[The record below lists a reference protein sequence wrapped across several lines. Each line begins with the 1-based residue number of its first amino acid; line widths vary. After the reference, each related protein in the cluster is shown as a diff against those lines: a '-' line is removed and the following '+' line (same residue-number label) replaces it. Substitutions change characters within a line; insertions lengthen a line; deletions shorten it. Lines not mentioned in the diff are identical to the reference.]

1 MRGSLVGS
9 PEATDELTGNNGRE
23 VMSKFKSALIALW
36 KEEEGLTTVEYAIAG
51 GLVGA
56 AVILAFTDLG
66 AAVGNVITFIT
77 GELNA
82 GPAGAP

>member
-9 PEATDELTGNNGRE
+9 PEATDEFTGNNGRE

-36 KEEEGLTTVEYAIAG
+36 KEEEGLTTDEYAIAG

-66 AAVGNVITFIT
+66 QAVGGVIEYIT
-77 GELNA
+77 SELTTNT
-82 GPAGAP
+82 PAAP

>member
-1 MRGSLVGS
+1 MCGSLVGS
-9 PEATDELTGNNGRE
+9 PEATDEFTGNNGRE

-66 AAVGNVITFIT
+66 QAVGGVIEYIT
-77 GELNA
+77 SELTTNT
-82 GPAGAP
+82 PAAP

>member
-1 MRGSLVGS
+1 
-9 PEATDELTGNNGRE
+9 
-23 VMSKFKSALIALW
+23 MSKFKSALVALW

-66 AAVGNVITFIT
+66 EEVGRVINYIVDQ
-77 GELNA
+77 L
-82 GPAGAP
+82 AGAGTGAPAP